1 MIGAKV
7 AQEGLLVE
15 RLLVEE
21 LELPAEVCVR
31 DACQL
36 ARLRGLGLRL
46 SVDSRRVWPLTM
58 FR

>member
-31 DACQL
+31 YACQL
-36 ARLRGLGLRL
+36 ARLRGLSLSL
-46 SVDSRRVWPLTM
+46 SVNSRRIWPFTM

>member
-7 AQEGLLVE
+7 AQERLLVE

-21 LELPAEVCVR
+21 LELPTEVCVR

-36 ARLRGLGLRL
+36 ARLRGLGLCL
-46 SVDSRRVWPLTM
+46 SVDSGRIWPLSM